1 MKMEMV
7 RSNLIINEEKSIKNT
22 SLYIKNVKINNESY
36 EAKILSEEN
45 IENVIKYQMI
55 YDGENRVLKYDVSNT
70 IGFDEYLK
78 QRKLNKKDI
87 CSIISTIDDMLMG
100 IENYLLSEN
109 SVTLDLKLIRVIKKD
124 NNKNSY
130 KFILIPNYNADFSYE
145 LSKFLIRIL
154 RYVDI
159 EDKEALSLAYGLFVR
174 SSKDNYT
181 MNDLMELIGTAS
193 SGRETDE
200 DIDFEGLV
208 HYDEEI
214 ASEIGEDVSQD
225 LTDEDFLDNEK
236 DLSEE
241 GITID
246 DDTKEIL
253 SENILTNFDKE
264 DKKTA
269 KSGKAG
275 KALKGHI
282 NLGII
287 GYVLAPLLIIILPII
302 FYFVYV

>member
-1 MKMEMV
+1 MEMV

-124 NNKNSY
+124 NNRNSY
-130 KFILIPNYNADFSYE
+130 KFILIPNYNVDFSYE

-193 SGRETDE
+193 SERETDE

-241 GITID
+241 GLTID

-264 DKKTA
+264 DKKTT
-269 KSGKAG
+269 KAG
-275 KALKGHI
+275 KTLKGHI

-287 GYVLAPLLIIILPII
+287 GYVLAPLLIIMLPII

>member
-1 MKMEMV
+1 MEMV

-124 NNKNSY
+124 NNRNSY

-193 SGRETDE
+193 SGREAEE

-214 ASEIGEDVSQD
+214 ASEIGEDVPQD

-241 GITID
+241 GLTID

-269 KSGKAG
+269 KAG
-275 KALKGHI
+275 KTLKGHI

>member
-1 MKMEMV
+1 MEMV

-124 NNKNSY
+124 NNRNSY

-181 MNDLMELIGTAS
+181 MNDLMELIGTAT
-193 SGRETDE
+193 SGREAEE

-214 ASEIGEDVSQD
+214 ASEIGEDLSQG

-241 GITID
+241 GLTID
-246 DDTKEIL
+246 DDTKGIL

-269 KSGKAG
+269 KAG
-275 KALKGHI
+275 KTLKGHI

>member
-124 NNKNSY
+124 NNRNSY

-193 SGRETDE
+193 SGREAEE

-241 GITID
+241 GLTID

-269 KSGKAG
+269 KAG
-275 KALKGHI
+275 KTLKGHI

>member
-1 MKMEMV
+1 MEMV

-22 SLYIKNVKINNESY
+22 SLYIKNVKINNEGY

-124 NNKNSY
+124 NNRNSY

-193 SGRETDE
+193 SGREAEE

-241 GITID
+241 GLTID

-269 KSGKAG
+269 KAG
-275 KALKGHI
+275 KTLKGHI

>member
-1 MKMEMV
+1 MEMV

-124 NNKNSY
+124 NNKNCY

-181 MNDLMELIGTAS
+181 MNDLMELIGTTS
-193 SGRETDE
+193 SGREAEE

-241 GITID
+241 GLTID

-253 SENILTNFDKE
+253 SENILTNFDKV

-269 KSGKAG
+269 KAG
-275 KALKGHI
+275 KTLKGHI